1 MIAIA
6 LKKCACYDFK
16 RKQPENQAFEKEPPV
31 MCAMHDW
38 WSPLYSNGQLLS
50 SVHMREKQL
59 LVFRDGDLIPAAAED
74 AGDLCWEQMLRQTGV
89 DLKAVPRWADAQQ
102 ILRRGQI
109 HPRRRSGQPRDVGQ
123 AEFIA
128 LRAEDVRGIDIRL
141 AL

>member
-59 LVFRDGDLIPAAAED
+59 LVFRNGDLIPAAAEH
-74 AGDLCWEQMLRQTGV
+74 AGDLCREQLLPAKVTRVFRGCRYEITITKNQKLLLPHV
-89 DLKAVPRWADAQQ
+89 D
-102 ILRRGQI
+102 RRKQLT
-109 HPRRRSGQPRDVGQ
+109 VT
-123 AEFIA
+123 
-128 LRAEDVRGIDIRL
+128 V
-141 AL
+141 

>member
-59 LVFRDGDLIPAAAED
+59 LVFRNGDLIPAAAED